1 MATGDASVRTFGSWT
16 VDPGDQVSDARLVE
30 EMIGGS
36 QDALAALYDRHGK
49 AVFAAALRAGRDP
62 SIAAEVVQETFLTL
76 WNRAELFDATR
87 GSLPGWLRTIARNRA
102 VDHLRAGSRQGRA
115 LAFSSLGPDGADQHA
130 VDEWLTASGELVG
143 MAAVEPGPEAALASK
158 EARSSIEEALASL
171 GPMERSVITLAY
183 QGGLSQSEIADRL
196 GWPLGTVKTRTRRA
210 LGQLRERL
218 EQQQGGGHER
228 GTTAS
233 IGPSL
238 SGRGSLKAVA
248 VACHPDPHV

>member
-1 MATGDASVRTFGSWT
+1 
-16 VDPGDQVSDARLVE
+16 
-30 EMIGGS
+30 MIGGS

-49 AVFAAALRAGRDP
+49 AVFSAAMRTGRDP

-87 GSLPGWLRTIARNRA
+87 GTLPGWLRTIARNRA
-102 VDHLRAGSRQGRA
+102 VDHLRAGTRQGRA
-115 LAFSSLGPDGADQHA
+115 MAFSSLGPDGADQHA

-171 GPMERSVITLAY
+171 GPLERSVITLAY

-210 LGQLRERL
+210 LSHLRERL
-218 EQQQGGGHER
+218 EQQQHDGHDR
-228 GTTAS
+228 GTPAS
-233 IGPSL
+233 IGPRM

-248 VACHPDPHV
+248 HPKI